1 MDLTK
6 KEYELLIEE
15 AIEESKITIFI
26 ITQEFILSKNSIDR
40 VNNIKKNKFKSVLG
54 SVIEKIENLECLK
67 GIDYYYNIYEDRIYE
82 KGYDNYLLT
91 GEEFN
96 KFLKKLD
103 VSAIASFIS
112 RLFRI
117 IIMFVVY
124 FL

>member
-82 KGYDNYLLT
+82 KGYDYLLT